1 MTTGPGWECL
11 RAPDVLP
18 VTRTCRPSHSHP
30 EGRGG
35 SGKGSGDDI
44 IVDFKLK
51 LSTEER
57 ERGKGE
63 REIGEEGR
71 WEQAAIAAAVFL
83 IRGPSPDR
91 SRFAG
96 FGDRAFAAFRHQI
109 GRKKIKVISVD
120 VVRLLRA
127 RVLRWF

>member
-1 MTTGPGWECL
+1 MRQTSSL
-11 RAPDVLP
+11 SRAPADLP
-18 VTRTCRPSHSHP
+18 IPTPRAEAAAERQR
-30 EGRGG
+30 E
-35 SGKGSGDDI
+35 GSGDDI